1 MKGMETMALK
11 GTTLRLDDKDLK
23 ALDRIAKAETQLT
36 GSRVSA
42 SQIVRRLVREFLQSK
57 SV

>member
-1 MKGMETMALK
+1 MALR

-23 ALDRIAKAETQLT
+23 KLDRLAKDEAKRT

-42 SQIVRRLVREFLQSK
+42 SQIVRRLIREFLDSQKDRST
-57 SV
+57 

>member
-1 MKGMETMALK
+1 MDAKALK

-23 ALDRIAKAETQLT
+23 ASDRIAKAETNHT

-42 SQIVRRLVREFLQSK
+42 SEIVRRLIREFLCSQK
-57 SV
+57 EG

>member
-1 MKGMETMALK
+1 MDAKALK

-23 ALDRIAKAETQLT
+23 ALDRIAKAETKHT

-42 SQIVRRLVREFLQSK
+42 SQIVRRLIREFLRSQK
-57 SV
+57 GG

>member
-1 MKGMETMALK
+1 MKRRALK

-23 ALDRIAKAETQLT
+23 ALDCIAKAETKHT

-42 SQIVRRLVREFLQSK
+42 SQIVRRLIREFLRSQK
-57 SV
+57 EV